1 MALAI
6 TFWDSYGLIVILVA
20 ICLAMMLFYFIKHK
34 MQEKK
39 IVEFE
44 ETLKVGD
51 KVKTYSGFYGEISNI
66 TIIKEDENQIKVVTL
81 KLGDNSFID
90 VDIRAIGQ
98 IDKRGEQVVA
108 NNTALDAKVAA
119 LRQKE
124 DLAKRDQSKANAAA
138 FRAAG
143 QKQEAKVETPEEA
156 AQAEQPQAEAAE
168 QPQEAQQEQP
178 EKKRFV
184 AKTIERRSFATKPKD
199 DQEAGNKN
207 E

>member
-1 MALAI
+1 MELAI
-6 TFWDSYGLIVILVA
+6 TFWDIYGLIVILVL

-34 MQEKK
+34 LQEKK
-39 IVEFE
+39 IAEFE

-66 TIIKEDENQIKVVTL
+66 TIIKEDDDQIKVVTL

-124 DLAKRDQSKANAAA
+124 DLAKRDQSRANAAV
-138 FRAAG
+138 FRTAG
-143 QKQEAKVETPEEA
+143 QPQPKPEKKAEEKPAEEAKKEEA
-156 AQAEQPQAEAAE
+156 ANGAEN
-168 QPQEAQQEQP
+168 
-178 EKKRFV
+178 
-184 AKTIERRSFATKPKD
+184 
-199 DQEAGNKN
+199 AGNADKQ
-207 E
+207 